1 MSETS
6 SLSTKEIVGI
16 AAAGAIALGGLVT
29 ALSRSQERGT
39 RDAVASVLSD
49 IGEQL
54 VDQTA
59 GGRSRVG
66 DLAAR
71 LSASYPALRSEL
83 AEAGERASDELGA
96 RRDQLAGVL
105 SDRLPSAPGATVAE
119 QLDAWLGRATG
130 YAREAVESSPQ
141 PVEQVVVRVVP
152 ALAQPNTHRLRDTAI
167 AIALL
172 AIVSSVVY
180 TVFLSEERRERF
192 KDALCRLLAFGQT
205 LSDDFR
211 GIDEGY

>member
-1 MSETS
+1 MSDTS

-54 VDQTA
+54 VDQA
-59 GGRSRVG
+59 SGSRSRTSE
-66 DLAAR
+66 LAAR
-71 LSASYPALRSEL
+71 LSGAYPVLRSEL

-105 SDRLPSAPGATVAE
+105 QSRLPSAPGAPLAE
-119 QLDAWLGRATG
+119 HLEAWLERATG
-130 YAREAVESSPQ
+130 HAREAVEAAPQ
-141 PVEQVVVRVVP
+141 PVEQVVAHVVP
-152 ALAQPNTHRLRDTAI
+152 GLAQPNTHRVRDTAI

-180 TVFLSEERRERF
+180 TVFLTEDRRERF

-211 GIDEGY
+211 GSDDGY